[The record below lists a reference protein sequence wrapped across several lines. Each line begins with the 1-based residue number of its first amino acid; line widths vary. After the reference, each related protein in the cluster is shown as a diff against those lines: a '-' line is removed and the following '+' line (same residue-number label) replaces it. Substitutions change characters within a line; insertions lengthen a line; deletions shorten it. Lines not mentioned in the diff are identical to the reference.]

1 MTSFDKKL
9 ERCSRACVTDD
20 IIGLSTKDGT
30 TIAKSPKT
38 DNDTTRHTFIKEEAS
53 QIITKASTNRPTRTL
68 LSLAETVLVGK
79 SKRAD
84 FALLPER
91 TALLIIDV
99 QDFLS
104 KPTTMQEESEYFHKY
119 SLPRAI
125 VNIQKLLRLVREKR
139 DLQSQGCEVIFT
151 YLEALT
157 KDCRDIS
164 LDYKLSGPKLSCLP
178 NSATSPALFL
188 SDLMPRIQDGK
199 GDILVPKTSCSVFLS
214 TNLNYLLRNLHIE
227 QLIITGQLIDQ
238 CVESAVRDAA
248 DLGYF
253 VTVVDDACAAMSKSS
268 HQRGLL
274 GMNGFCRI
282 LNTDQVMEELSSPTS
297 TAQPRSIPT
306 EPLPLLTQLNLENE
320 KQRNN
325 KNDIT
330 LTILPV
336 TAILPLSKVCDA
348 VVHSIRTAL
357 RFAGVN
363 FLRFIAV
370 DAFNSIR
377 CKMVPLD
384 QLTAETT
391 VAIAKVCLAGLP
403 TFGDI
408 VLPGTGLDAKDVVVV
423 YPDYG
428 SLRILPYANKTAVIF
443 GTVHDVPSG
452 QLSSICTRGLLLRVM
467 ETANKEHG
475 ITFNVGAE
483 LEFNLFDITTGNPVD
498 YSVFANAT
506 TLNQQESFLTDC
518 YVQLRQQSIEIEQ
531 LHAESRPGQLEVVI
545 KYQPNPLALVDQV
558 MLARETIQ
566 AVARQHNC
574 LASFLPK
581 IFADKAGNGL
591 HLHLSFGRSTTTNV
605 FPNRSLP
612 CTLSPEGQS
621 FLEGILKHLKGLLAV
636 TLGSCNSFR
645 RVGPGCWT
653 GHQVAWDIEDKE
665 VPLRVCMDAKTGALT
680 NVEFKLSD
688 STSNLYLSLA
698 CILGSGLEGI
708 SKEYIL
714 RPSLKEAPPCSAEV
728 LPCSYDASLSCL
740 EEDLFLTEQIMGKE
754 LLQAFLAVR
763 RAEVVESSK
772 MTLEQEAKDAL
783 KYNK

>member
-1 MTSFDKKL
+1 MT
-9 ERCSRACVTDD
+9 
-20 IIGLSTKDGT
+20 
-30 TIAKSPKT
+30 P
-38 DNDTTRHTFIKEEAS
+38 
-53 QIITKASTNRPTRTL
+53 
-68 LSLAETVLVGK
+68 LSLAETVIAGK
-79 SKRAD
+79 SKRTD
-84 FALLPER
+84 FALVPER

-99 QDFLS
+99 QDYLS
-104 KPTTMQEESEYFHKY
+104 KPSTIQEESEYFYKD

-125 VNIQKLLRLVREKR
+125 VNIQKLLNLVRERR

-164 LDYKLSGPKLSCLP
+164 LDYILSGPKLSCLP

-188 SDLMPRIQDGK
+188 SDLMPHTQDGK
-199 GDILVPKTSCSVFLS
+199 GDILLRKTSCSVFLS

-227 QLIITGQLIDQ
+227 QLIITGQLTDQ

-253 VTVVDDACAAMSKSS
+253 VTVIEDACATMSESS
-268 HQRGLL
+268 HQRGLR

-282 LNTDQVMEELSSPTS
+282 LNTAQVMEELSSPALP
-297 TAQPRSIPT
+297 AQPRSIPT
-306 EPLPLLTQLNLENE
+306 QPSALATLPNTENDKQLS
-320 KQRNN
+320 N
-325 KNDIT
+325 KNDVI

-336 TAILPLSKVCDA
+336 TAILPLTKISDA
-348 VVHSIRTAL
+348 VVHSMITAL

-384 QLTAETT
+384 QFTAETT

-403 TFGDI
+403 TYSDI
-408 VLPGTGLDAKDVVVV
+408 VLPGTGLDAKGVVTV

-428 SLRILPYANKTAVIF
+428 SLRILPYANKTAVVF

-452 QLSSICTRGLLLRVM
+452 RLSSICTRGLLLRVM
-467 ETANKEHG
+467 ETANNKHG
-475 ITFNVGAE
+475 IIFNVGAE
-483 LEFNLFDITTGNPVD
+483 LEFNLFDIATGKPVD
-498 YSVFANAT
+498 NSVFANTT

-531 LHAESRPGQLEVVI
+531 LHAESGPGQLEVVI
-545 KYQPNPLALVDQV
+545 KYQPNPISLVDQV

-566 AVARQHNC
+566 VVARQHNC

-581 IFADKAGNGL
+581 TFADKAGNGL
-591 HLHLSFGRSTTTNV
+591 HLHLSIGRPITANA
-605 FPNRSLP
+605 FPDPTLP
-612 CTLSPEGQS
+612 CCLSQEGQS

-708 SKEYIL
+708 SKEYTL
-714 RPSLKEAPPCSAEV
+714 RPSLKNASPGSTEV

-740 EEDLFLTEQIMGKE
+740 EADLFLTEQIMGKE

-763 RAEVVESSK
+763 RAEVMQSST
-772 MTLEQEAKDAL
+772 MTLEQEAEEAL
-783 KYNK
+783 RYNK